1 MEGLGFINEVATM
14 FYCDN
19 MASIIMDISKK
30 PTDRDSQI
38 DNQNFDLREWFDPGQ
53 LVLEHF
59 STYINV

>member
-1 MEGLGFINEVATM
+1 M